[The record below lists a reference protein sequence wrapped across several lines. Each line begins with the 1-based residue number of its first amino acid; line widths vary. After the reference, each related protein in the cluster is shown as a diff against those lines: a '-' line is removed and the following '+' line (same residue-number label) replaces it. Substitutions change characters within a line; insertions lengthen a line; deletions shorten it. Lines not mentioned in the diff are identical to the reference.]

1 MQVAYIFFK
10 ILNKHCGIVLITKE
24 RSDLRERQERESAVD
39 SRVMNIIRS
48 PKSFKNNE
56 DSCQI
61 S

>member
-24 RSDLRERQERESAVD
+24 RRERQERESAVD

-48 PKSFKNNE
+48 AKYFKINE